1 MPVRVSVKNVPS
13 GVELRPG
20 MSVELT
26 VDTRL

>member
-1 MPVRVSVKNVPS
+1 VSVKDVPP
-13 GVELRPG
+13 GVVLRPG